1 MTDTAEVTK
10 PESRNWLASLPAD
23 WNAWRAFEA
32 EVNATRAARESLRD
46 HLANKL
52 DEKKDHRPLGLGLIA
67 AGETAQALPHLQQ
80 CDDDLCKLLA
90 GNALQLLGR
99 DNEALEAWNAVVKSP
114 AVGVRARLQRMA
126 LLSRRGASEDLQ
138 KDIAGLR
145 DAGASPADVAYAEGL
160 LADAAGDHEGA
171 IASWRLALQHDAGQ
185 SDARFRLAYRLDLE
199 GDDEEAM
206 ALYRAALDSGATV
219 HVGTLMNLGVLYAD
233 HEEYDTAARCF
244 RAALAADPQNRRAR
258 RYLADCEAS
267 RRQFY
272 DETRERKAD
281 MQNAVLRIPVTDF
294 ELSVRARNCLQRMN
308 IHTLGD
314 LICKTE
320 TDLLSFKNF
329 GETSLQ
335 EVKDILALK
344 GLRLGMMAPGKSVG
358 QVMDDGLG
366 EEEEELE
373 GEVAP
378 VAPRSGDVK
387 SKPISELDLS
397 VRSRA
402 ALATLGIATVGELAA
417 TTEDTLLACKNFGQT
432 SLIEIKTKLEDLGLG
447 LAG

>member
-1 MTDTAEVTK
+1 MTDTAQASR
-10 PESRNWLASLPAD
+10 PETRNWLATPPAD
-23 WNAWRAFEA
+23 WNGWRAFEA
-32 EVNATRAARESLRD
+32 EVNATRHARASLRE
-46 HLANKL
+46 HLASKL
-52 DEKKDHRPLGLGLIA
+52 DSRKDHRLLGLGLLA
-67 AGETAQALPHLQQ
+67 AGEPGQALPHLQAG
-80 CDDDLCKLLA
+80 DDDLCRLLA
-90 GNALQLLGR
+90 GNALAALGKLP
-99 DNEALEAWNAVVKSP
+99 EALEAWAAVIKSP
-114 AVGVRARLQRMA
+114 AVGVRARLGRMA
-126 LLSRRGASEDLQ
+126 VAARRGAADEVQ
-138 KDIAGLR
+138 KDVAALR
-145 DAGASPADVAYAEGL
+145 ESGAAAADVAYAEGL
-160 LADAAGDHEGA
+160 LADATGDHEGA
-171 IASWRLALQHDAGQ
+171 MASWRLALQHDPGHV
-185 SDARFRLAYRLDLE
+185 DARFRLAYRLDLE

-206 ALYRAALDSGATV
+206 ALYRAALDSGTTV
-219 HVGTLMNLGVLYAD
+219 HVGTLMNLGVLYED
-233 HEEYDTAARCF
+233 HEEYDAAARCF
-244 RAALAADPQNRRAR
+244 RAAQDADPLNPRAR

-294 ELSVRARNCLQRMN
+294 ELSVRARNCLQRMS

-320 TDLLSFKNF
+320 AELLSFKNF

-358 QVMDDGLG
+358 QIMDDSLADD
-366 EEEEELE
+366 EEV
-373 GEVAP
+373 EVDEPPA
-378 VAPRSGDVK
+378 APRSTDVK
-387 SKPISELDLS
+387 ARPIADLDLS

-432 SLIEIKTKLEDLGLG
+432 SLVEIRTKLEDLGLS